1 MTLIEIVAGLVILGT
16 ILASL
21 AVARGRFA
29 RQWAAADQKL
39 AAVKALDAQVAE
51 WMNVPGAA
59 VPLNRQGAL
68 ADAPA
73 YVWRTRVLREEPK
86 LSAIV
91 VRVEALDRKH
101 VSDRAPAASVDLLVH
116 VAPTRRNAEATTP

>member
-68 ADAPA
+68 EAPT

-101 VSDRAPAASVDLLVH
+101 VDRAAAASVELLVH